1 MNKLY
6 TNKLAIFLFLLPAL
20 ILIIGI
26 IVLPIFM
33 SAYYSLQDW
42 DGITKMKFVGLENY
56 ITLFNDKAIDFPKA
70 LWNAVKFALA
80 SVFIQLPLS
89 LLIALVLARK
99 RWGSK
104 AFLSIYFI
112 PVLLSTVVIGQMWL
126 KIYNPEYGI
135 LNVALRAIGLESWTR
150 MWLGDLKNP
159 TLVLVSCFVPILWQ
173 YTGYHMLLMYAG
185 INSVP
190 IEMQEAALIDGATE
204 WQINTR
210 IIIPL
215 LKPVLRVC
223 IIISVTGSLK
233 VFDLIYVLTG
243 GGPVHA
249 SEVPSTLL
257 YNIMFLR
264 NDYGTGSAIA
274 ILLIALCFLFAIIIR
289 KAIRTEAD

>member
-1 MNKLY
+1 VKKLY
-6 TNKLAIFLFLLPAL
+6 QNKLATFLFLLPAL
-20 ILIIGI
+20 ILIVGI
-26 IVLPIFM
+26 LVIPIIM

-42 DGITKMKFVGLENY
+42 DGITSMKFVGLENY
-56 ITLFNDKAIDFPKA
+56 MTLFTSASKAINFPQS
-70 LWNAVKFALA
+70 LGNAVLFALA

-89 LLIALVLARK
+89 LFIALILARK

-112 PVLLSTVVIGQMWL
+112 PVLLSTVVIGQLWL

-135 LNVALRAIGLESWTR
+135 LNVALRSVGLESWTR
-150 MWLGDLKNP
+150 MWLGDKA
-159 TLVLVSCFVPILWQ
+159 TVLLACFVPILWQ

-185 INSVP
+185 VNSVP
-190 IEMQEAALIDGATE
+190 LEMQEAALIDGATE

-210 IIIPL
+210 IIIPMI
-215 LKPVLRVC
+215 KPVLRVC

-233 VFDLIYVLTG
+233 VFDLIFVLTG
-243 GGPVHA
+243 GGPNHA

-257 YNIMFLR
+257 YNMLFLR

-274 ILLIALCFLFAIIIR
+274 ILLIALCFLFAVIIR

>member
-1 MNKLY
+1 MKKLY
-6 TNKLAIFLFLLPAL
+6 QNKLATFLFLLPAL
-20 ILIIGI
+20 ILIVGI
-26 IVLPIFM
+26 LVIPIIM

-42 DGITKMKFVGLENY
+42 DGITSMKFVGLENY
-56 ITLFNDKAIDFPKA
+56 MTLFTSASKAINFPQS
-70 LWNAVKFALA
+70 LGNAVLFALA

-89 LLIALVLARK
+89 LFIALILARK

-112 PVLLSTVVIGQMWL
+112 PVLLSTVVIGQLWL

-135 LNVALRAIGLESWTR
+135 LNVALRSVGLESWTR
-150 MWLGDLKNP
+150 MWLGDKA
-159 TLVLVSCFVPILWQ
+159 TVLLACFVPILWQ

-185 INSVP
+185 VNSVP
-190 IEMQEAALIDGATE
+190 LEMQEAALIDGATE

-210 IIIPL
+210 IIIPMI
-215 LKPVLRVC
+215 KPVLRVC

-233 VFDLIYVLTG
+233 VFDLIFVLTG
-243 GGPVHA
+243 GGPNHA

-257 YNIMFLR
+257 YNMLFLR

-274 ILLIALCFLFAIIIR
+274 ILLIALCFLFAVIIR